1 MSHLEK
7 VTSWM
12 MLNHAH
18 NVTHD
23 ICLSIWFSKEFLL
36 ILAFCFLRETKN
48 RKNSVDVYVIV
59 TQQWHLYSEVCI
71 CVVLWCFIVTVTAS
85 IISSSKS
92 YFRKY
97 KRDALLLLL
106 LLMYYIHIYHVN
118 CEWNLINWAINRNS
132 GLSMQQDGPNYIC
145 RTVLDLT
152 QPCSTLLD
160 CAQSLLV
167 NSASLE
173 VSEAI
178 YILRVFTVA
187 GVK

>member
-1 MSHLEK
+1 MTFIFWS
-7 VTSWM
+7 
-12 MLNHAH
+12 
-18 NVTHD
+18 
-23 ICLSIWFSKEFLL
+23 
-36 ILAFCFLRETKN
+36 
-48 RKNSVDVYVIV
+48 
-59 TQQWHLYSEVCI
+59 I

-97 KRDALLLLL
+97 MRDALLLL
-106 LLMYYIHIYHVN
+106 LLMYYIHVYHVN
-118 CEWNLINWAINRNS
+118 CEWNLIYWAINRNS
-132 GLSMQQDGPNYIC
+132 GLSMQQEGANYIC

-160 CAQSLLV
+160 CARSLLV